1 MSAAISFAKP
11 IRVCLGNQ
19 MQCSFKLLY
28 QKTYSSLLSPSLKV
42 LDQGLSCLYF
52 STTRFGLVSPKDQSR
67 WFSLYFHKN
76 CPSNT
81 RDFSCSHDEEKEKK
95 MHNFEKHKSD
105 SQLHPK
111 SVYSDDTSR
120 EFSTMDTNM
129 AENLSEEDA
138 VLAADM
144 FEKDTT
150 SANQLYQTDN
160 DTAQTL
166 SPFDQEA
173 GTKMF
178 QDEETESA
186 IRLSQLDAESSQRLS
201 QSDVE
206 FNDNAQAYDTDPNNV
221 SFYTGKVPLAR
232 LSEENDTKIHKMQLN
247 YTCKVCNTRNI
258 KIISKQ
264 AYEKGVVIVKCGG
277 CSNNHLIADN
287 LGWWPELQEKG
298 IRNIEELLLAKGET
312 VRRVHADPT
321 DRVESFE
328 NLELM
333 PSGTSSE
340 GNHLK

>member
-1 MSAAISFAKP
+1 MYAALSFAKT
-11 IRVCLGNQ
+11 IRVCLGKQ
-19 MQCSFKLLY
+19 MQCSFKFLY
-28 QKTYSSLLSPSLKV
+28 NKTDSSLPSPSLKV
-42 LDQGLSCLYF
+42 LDQSLSCLYF
-52 STTRFGLVSPKDQSR
+52 STTRFGLVRPKYQSR
-67 WFSLYFHKN
+67 WFSVDFQKN

-81 RDFSCSHDEEKEKK
+81 RFFSCSHDEENEKK
-95 MHNFEKHKSD
+95 MHNFEKHLTD
-105 SQLHPK
+105 SPLHRK
-111 SVYSDDTSR
+111 SVPSDDTSR

-138 VLAADM
+138 VLAADL

-150 SANQLYQTDN
+150 LANQLYQTDT

-166 SPFDQEA
+166 SPFDQETS
-173 GTKMF
+173 TKLF
-178 QDEETESA
+178 QDEQTESA

-206 FNDNAQAYDTDPNNV
+206 FNENAQAYNTDPNNV
-221 SFYTGKVPLAR
+221 SFYTGKVPLAK

-333 PSGTSSE
+333 PSGDSSE
-340 GNHLK
+340 RNDPK

>member
-1 MSAAISFAKP
+1 MSTAILFAKS
-11 IRVCLGNQ
+11 IRRFMGKTMTYKSKTLYQRGDTTFLFPGLKILDQSLSLPYFSSTQSGLVCLQDPSRCFSSNFQ
-19 MQCSFKLLY
+19 KRDLSHTILL
-28 QKTYSSLLSPSLKV
+28 
-42 LDQGLSCLYF
+42 
-52 STTRFGLVSPKDQSR
+52 
-67 WFSLYFHKN
+67 
-76 CPSNT
+76 
-81 RDFSCSHDEEKEKK
+81 SCSHDEENAKK
-95 MHNFEKHKSD
+95 MHDIDKPLSD
-105 SQLHPK
+105 SSLHPK
-111 SVYSDDTSR
+111 LVHSDDMSGK
-120 EFSTMDTNM
+120 FSTIDTNM

-138 VLAADM
+138 VLAANL

-150 SANQLYQTDN
+150 LANQLYQTDN

-173 GTKMF
+173 GTKQF

-186 IRLSQLDAESSQRLS
+186 IRLSQLDAESSLRLS

-221 SFYTGKVPLAR
+221 SFYTGKVPLAK
-232 LSEENDTKIHKMQLN
+232 LSKENDTKIHKMQLN

-298 IRNIEELLLAKGET
+298 IHNIEDLLLAKGET

-333 PSGTSSE
+333 PSGDSSE
-340 GNHLK
+340 RNDTK

>member
-1 MSAAISFAKP
+1 
-11 IRVCLGNQ
+11 
-19 MQCSFKLLY
+19 
-28 QKTYSSLLSPSLKV
+28 
-42 LDQGLSCLYF
+42 
-52 STTRFGLVSPKDQSR
+52 
-67 WFSLYFHKN
+67 
-76 CPSNT
+76 
-81 RDFSCSHDEEKEKK
+81 
-95 MHNFEKHKSD
+95 
-105 SQLHPK
+105 
-111 SVYSDDTSR
+111 
-120 EFSTMDTNM
+120 MDTNM

-138 VLAADM
+138 VLAADL

-150 SANQLYQTDN
+150 LANQLYQTDN

-166 SPFDQEA
+166 SPFDQESSSQV
-173 GTKMF
+173 F

-186 IRLSQLDAESSQRLS
+186 IRLSQSDAESSRRLS

-232 LSEENDTKIHKMQLN
+232 LSEENETKINKMELN

-287 LGWWPELQEKG
+287 LGWWPELQEQG
-298 IRNIEELLLAKGET
+298 IHKIEDLLLAKGET

-321 DRVESFE
+321 DRVENFE

-333 PSGTSSE
+333 PSGTSAE
-340 GNHLK
+340 GNDPR

>member
-1 MSAAISFAKP
+1 MMSSAISFTKP
-11 IRVCLGNQ
+11 IRMFMGKKLP
-19 MQCSFKLLY
+19 CSSKPLY
-28 QKTYSSLLSPSLKV
+28 KRTDSLPCSSLKM
-42 LDQGLSCLYF
+42 LDQSLSFLYF
-52 STTRFGLVSPKDQSR
+52 STTRFGQISLKDKSGC
-67 WFSLYFHKN
+67 FFLEFKKN
-76 CPSNT
+76 YPSHT
-81 RDFSCSHDEEKEKK
+81 RHLSCSHDEENEKK
-95 MHNFEKHKSD
+95 MPNVKKNLSD
-105 SQLHPK
+105 SPLKSK
-111 SVYSDDTSR
+111 SVYSDDMSG
-120 EFSTMDTNM
+120 EFSTIDTKM
-129 AENLSEEDA
+129 AENLSEEDV
-138 VLAADM
+138 VLSEDLFA
-144 FEKDTT
+144 KDTNL
-150 SANQLYQTDN
+150 ANQLYQTNN

-166 SPFDQEA
+166 SPYDQEA
-173 GTKMF
+173 STKSF

-186 IRLSQLDAESSQRLS
+186 IRLSQSDAESSRRLS

-221 SFYTGKVPLAR
+221 SFYTGKVPLAK

-247 YTCKVCNTRNI
+247 YTCKVCNTRNT

-287 LGWWPELQEKG
+287 LGWWPELQGKG
-298 IRNIEELLLAKGET
+298 IHNIEDLLLAKGET

-340 GNHLK
+340 GTDHK